1 MTRDVLG
8 NFTVTETAPPFS
20 EVLVDVERRE
30 NTSSGWGGHVGA
42 DVTYMVTSVFGLG
55 GFVRFATGSVD
66 IPIATDPV
74 PVDVGGVQTG
84 GGFGSASDER

>member
-1 MTRDVLG
+1 M
-8 NFTVTETAPPFS
+8 
-20 EVLVDVERRE
+20 
-30 NTSSGWGGHVGA
+30 
-42 DVTYMVTSVFGLG
+42 TYMVTSVFGLG

-84 GGFGSASDER
+84 GGDSDPLLMNVERPRALYAAPTSALITTSRLTRCSTE